1 MKIGGLQK
9 TSLIDYPEKISA
21 IVWTVGCNFRC
32 PFCYNKSLVLDKVE
46 TFNEKDIFD
55 FLKKRIGLLEG
66 VVVTGGEPFL
76 QKDLPDFLSKIKD
89 MGYLIKVDTNG
100 SLPKELKRFLD
111 KNLIDYISMDVKAP
125 KNKYNKLS
133 GVKTDLS
140 KIEESINLIKK
151 QAPNYEFRTTF
162 IPDLLKKEDIVEIG
176 KWLDGAEKYYLQQFQ
191 NNPELL
197 SSDFRNYI
205 PYPEEYLL
213 ETLEEIKPFYKSC
226 GIRGL

>member
-46 TFNEKDIFD
+46 TFNEEDIFD

-66 VVVTGGEPFL
+66 VVITGGEPFL

-100 SLPKELKRFLD
+100 SLPKELKRVLD

-133 GVKTDLS
+133 GVKTDVS
-140 KIEESINLIKK
+140 KIEESMNLIKK

-162 IPDLLKKEDIVEIG
+162 IPDLLKKEDMVEIG

-197 SSDFRNYI
+197 SSDFRNYT

-226 GIRGL
+226 GVRGL